1 MILNSKE
8 RIEMKL
14 YSHKFI
20 KQELIIKNRKEILN
34 SRFVSQNQKERK
46 KDQLF
51 LLPLSLRS
59 RPLVEWFH
67 PSRYQSSSFTPLQLC
82 KAASIPLPEPDDVP
96 SPYLFFL
103 E

>member
-1 MILNSKE
+1 
-8 RIEMKL
+8 MKL
-14 YSHKFI
+14 YSRKFI
-20 KQELIIKNRKEILN
+20 QQELIIKNRKEKLN

-51 LLPLSLRS
+51 PLPLSLRS

-67 PSRYQSSSFTPLQLC
+67 PSRYRSSSFTPLQLY
-82 KAASIPLPEPDDVP
+82 KATSIPLPEPDDVP
-96 SPYLFFL
+96 SPYLFLL